1 MTTNALRKWSWTH
14 KWSSIICTLFMLMLC
29 ITGLPLIFHDEID
42 ELLHDQVAAAVVP
55 EGTPPA
61 NLDRVVASAVAAM
74 PGRVPHFL
82 IWDRDDP
89 NAMMVSVGKTIDA
102 NPADN
107 RIVRVDAHTGA
118 YLDAPDVTGR
128 FTYIMLKLHTDMFAD
143 LPGKLFLGLMGI
155 LFCVAI
161 VSGVVVYAPSM
172 RKQKFGVYRA
182 ERPRVVRWLDLHNL
196 AGILLVM
203 WTLVVGFTGV
213 INTWADLVL
222 KMWQYGQLAEMTA
235 QYRDRTLPAH
245 PTPVQE
251 AAEVAARATPGMLP
265 SFIAFPGTIFSSKS
279 HYTVFMRGDTPVTSR
294 LLKPQHA
301 LVRHDAV
308 RLAAAAFRR
317 LWRDAAEDHLGA
329 ARRHDHHRAWNGR
342 LSLAA
347 TPQARRKR
355 RARGRGRRDR
365 GQPPDAVVMTSARA
379 GRQTVRQIFAWP
391 ALIGV
396 LSTVGLLSALL
407 GDGIWDGVSWIVL
420 AIPVVLY
427 CGFVRRGA

>member
-1 MTTNALRKWSWTH
+1 MTPKALRKWSWAH
-14 KWSSIICTLFMLMLC
+14 KWSSIVCTLFMLMLC
-29 ITGLPLIFHDEID
+29 ITGLPLIFHEEID

-61 NLDRVVASAVAAM
+61 DLDRVVASAVAAM
-74 PGRVPHFL
+74 PGQVPHFL

-89 NAMMVSVGKTIDA
+89 NAMLVSVGKTIDA

-128 FTYIMLKLHTDMFAD
+128 FTYIMLKLHTDMFAG

-161 VSGVVVYAPSM
+161 ISGVVVYAPSM
-172 RKQKFGVYRA
+172 RKQRFGVYRT

-222 KMWQYGQLAEMTA
+222 KMWQSGQLAEMTA
-235 QYRDRTLPAH
+235 QYRDRALPAH
-245 PTPVQE
+245 PTSVQE
-251 AAEVAARATPGMLP
+251 AAEVAARAVPGMLP

-279 HYTVFMRGDTPVTSR
+279 HYAVFMRGDTPVTSR
-294 LLKPQHA
+294 LLKPA
-301 LVRHDAV
+301 LIDAETGKLTDSRDMPWYVTALFISQPLHFGDYGGMPLKIIWALLDVMTIIVLGTGVYLWLRRRKPGESAV
-308 RLAAAAFRR
+308 RDPVDATAAVNRPM
-317 LWRDAAEDHLGA
+317 
-329 ARRHDHHRAWNGR
+329 
-342 LSLAA
+342 LS
-347 TPQARRKR
+347 
-355 RARGRGRRDR
+355 
-365 GQPPDAVVMTSARA
+365 S
-379 GRQTVRQIFAWP
+379 
-391 ALIGV
+391 
-396 LSTVGLLSALL
+396 
-407 GDGIWDGVSWIVL
+407 
-420 AIPVVLY
+420 
-427 CGFVRRGA
+427 